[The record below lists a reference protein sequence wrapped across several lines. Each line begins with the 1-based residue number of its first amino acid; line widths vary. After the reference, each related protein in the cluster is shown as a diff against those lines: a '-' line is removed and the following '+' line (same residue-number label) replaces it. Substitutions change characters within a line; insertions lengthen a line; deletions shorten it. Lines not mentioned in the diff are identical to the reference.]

1 MKLTIHRGTQQIGG
15 SCIELTS
22 GQTRLILDVG
32 LPLDADPEV
41 LKKTPNHY
49 RPAVDG
55 LYADD
60 KSDTHVDA
68 VLLSHFHPD
77 HSRFL
82 SHVHPSIPVYMSEG
96 SKLVM
101 QALEQFIPHRSLPP
115 NTKTLKTRP
124 STTLNIGPF
133 QIEPIVVDHS
143 APDSLAFLIRAE
155 GKSFLYTG
163 DFRAHGRK
171 GVLFDALIRRVPKG
185 LDALLI
191 EGTMVGSCR
200 TTALCRSE
208 ADLEVEIGRHVVA
221 AQPGPI
227 LANFSP
233 TNMDRLISFMRV
245 CQRERIEL
253 VVDLFTAYLYDQFQ
267 QVGWKIPTP
276 NASPL
281 RVLYFRGHADA
292 LTKAGKRQFL
302 FDVKVRKIEFSD
314 LTKPTKRIILFRPNH
329 LRNYLKRKIAFPK
342 ALLLNS
348 QYEGTYPGQEKMT
361 QDFATYIKDHGIKK
375 VQVHTSGHAF
385 EPDLKRF
392 VEAIKP
398 KIVFPIH
405 TCHPGQFVNLFT
417 GHNVKQLKDG
427 ERYQIG

>member
-1 MKLTIHRGTQQIGG
+1 MKLIIHRGTNQIGG
-15 SCIELTS
+15 SCIELVS

-41 LKKTPNHY
+41 LRRTPNHY

-55 LYADD
+55 LFSDD
-60 KSDTHVDA
+60 PVGTSVDA

-82 SHVHPSIPVYMSEG
+82 SHIHPAIPVYMSEG
-96 SKLVM
+96 SKRVM
-101 QALEQFIPHRSLPP
+101 QALELFLPHRSLPA
-115 NTKTLKTRP
+115 NVQVLQTRP
-124 STTLNIGPF
+124 RTTIQVGPF
-133 QIEPIVVDHS
+133 EIEPILVDHS

-171 GVLFDALIRRVPKG
+171 GVLFDDLIRRTPKG

-208 ADLEVEIGRHVVA
+208 ADLEVEIGRHVA
-221 AQPGPI
+221 AAPSGPI

-267 QVGWKIPTP
+267 QVGWKIP
-276 NASPL
+276 ALKDSVL
-281 RVLYFRGHADA
+281 RVLYFRGHTTKLD
-292 LTKAGKRQFL
+292 KAGEKQFFFGL
-302 FDVKVRKIEFSD
+302 VGRKIEFSD
-314 LTKPTKRIILFRPNH
+314 LTERKKRVILFRPNH
-329 LRNYLKRKIAFPK
+329 LRNYVRKGVVFSK
-342 ALLLNS
+342 ALLINS
-348 QYEGTYPGQEKMT
+348 QYEGTYPGQEAMT
-361 QDFATYIKDHGIKK
+361 QDFASYIKDHGIKK

-392 VEAIKP
+392 VDAIKP
-398 KIVFPIH
+398 KVVVPIH
-405 TCHPGQFVNLFT
+405 TCHPGQFTNLFI

>member
-1 MKLTIHRGTQQIGG
+1 MKLIIHRGTHQIGG
-15 SCIELTS
+15 SCIELAS

-41 LKKTPNHY
+41 LRKTPNHY
-49 RPAVDG
+49 RPTVDG

-60 KSDTHVDA
+60 TSDSRVDA

-96 SKLVM
+96 SRRVM
-101 QALEQFIPHRSLPP
+101 QALELFLPHKSLPP
-115 NTKTLKTRP
+115 NAQVMRTRP
-124 STTLNIGPF
+124 RVTQTVGPF
-133 QIEPIVVDHS
+133 EIEPILVDHS

-171 GVLFDALIRRVPKG
+171 GILFDDLIRRAPKG

-200 TTALCRSE
+200 ATALCRSE
-208 ADLEVEIGRHVVA
+208 ADLEGAIGRHVA
-221 AQPGPI
+221 EASPGPI

-253 VVDLFTAYLYDQFQ
+253 VVDLFTAHLYDQFQ
-267 QVGWKIPTP
+267 QIGWKIP
-276 NASPL
+276 ALKDSPL

-292 LTKAGKRQFL
+292 LAKAGKQQFL
-302 FDVKVRKIEFSD
+302 FDIKSRKIEFSD
-314 LTKPTKRIILFRPNH
+314 LAEQKKRVILFRPNH
-329 LRNYLKRKIAFPK
+329 LRNYLKRRIDFSK

-361 QDFATYIKDHGIKK
+361 QDFAGYIRIHGIKK
-375 VQVHTSGHAF
+375 VQVHTSGHSF

-392 VEAIKP
+392 VDVISP
-398 KIVFPIH
+398 KVVIPIH
-405 TCHPGQFVNLFT
+405 TCHPGQFSNLFT
-417 GHNVKQLKDG
+417 GHNVKQLRDG
-427 ERYQIG
+427 ERYQIS

>member
-1 MKLTIHRGTQQIGG
+1 MELLIYRGATQIGG
-15 SCIELTS
+15 SCIELVS

-41 LKKTPNHY
+41 MRKTPNHY
-49 RPAVDG
+49 RPSVDG

-60 KSDTHVDA
+60 QSGARVDA

-82 SHVHPSIPVYMSEG
+82 SQVHPSIPVYMSEG
-96 SKLVM
+96 SRRVM
-101 QALEQFIPHRSLPP
+101 QALELFLPHRSLPA
-115 NTKTLKTRP
+115 NVQVMRTRP
-124 STTLNIGPF
+124 RTTQTVGPF
-133 QIEPIVVDHS
+133 EIEPILVDHS

-171 GVLFDALIRRVPKG
+171 GVLFDDLIRRTPKG

-208 ADLEVEIGRHVVA
+208 ADLEVEIGRHVAA

-245 CQRERIEL
+245 GQRERIEL
-253 VVDLFTAYLYDQFQ
+253 VVDLFTAYLYDQFHQ
-267 QVGWKIPTP
+267 IGWKIP
-276 NASPL
+276 ALKSSPL

-292 LTKAGKRQFL
+292 LAKAGRQQFL
-302 FDVKVRKIEFSD
+302 FDVKSRKIEFSD
-314 LTKPTKRIILFRPNH
+314 LTKPTKRMILFRPNH
-329 LRNYLKRKIAFPK
+329 LRNYLKRKIAFPQ
-342 ALLLNS
+342 ALLINS
-348 QYEGTYPGQEKMT
+348 QYEGTYPGQEAMA
-361 QDFATYIKDHGIKK
+361 QDFASYIKDHGIKK

-392 VEAIKP
+392 VDAIKP
-398 KIVFPIH
+398 KVVVPIH
-405 TCHPGQFVNLFT
+405 TCHPGQFTNLFT